1 MPIDLPIL
9 ITAYKR
15 SENLGRIF
23 EICKEAGVTR
33 IYFAVDGPATLVDK
47 PAVEK
52 VKILIRNF
60 TADDVVKVVSYFA
73 PKNAGCSAAVIN
85 ACDWFFKKE
94 KFGAIIEDDC
104 IPSLEFIEFMREAM
118 PLIEKNDRIWLA
130 CGTQFFPEI
139 LTGTSW
145 ALSKYPMH
153 WGWGTTA
160 AAWKE
165 SRVQL
170 ELNPPKFRK
179 YLKSLRS
186 AELVYWFAGE
196 RRGYYGF
203 TDVWDTI
210 YTSNMIR
217 LSRLAIV
224 PSTNLVT
231 NIGDDTFATNTT
243 GNQKYTNFPTMR
255 YEKSL
260 MTPVRNYKYD
270 QVVKKN
276 YFKISTRHYLTTL
289 VTLIIDIVKP
299 NRKILSTLSSRLT
312 SSKFIH

>member
-1 MPIDLPIL
+1 MDLPIL

-15 SENLGRIF
+15 SENLRRIF
-23 EICKEAGVTR
+23 EICKLAGVTR

-52 VKILIRNF
+52 VKMIIREF
-60 TADDVVKVVSYFA
+60 AADDVVRVFSYFA
-73 PKNAGCSAAVIN
+73 LENAGCSAAVIN
-85 ACDWFFKKE
+85 ACDWFFNKE

-104 IPSLEFIEFMREAM
+104 IPTLEFVDFIREAI
-118 PLIEKNDRIWLA
+118 PLIEKNDQIWLA
-130 CGTQFFPEI
+130 SGTQFFPEI
-139 LTGTSW
+139 LAGTSW

-160 AAWKE
+160 TAWKE

-170 ELNPPKFRK
+170 ELKPPKFWK

-217 LSRLAIV
+217 LGRLAIV
-224 PSTNLVT
+224 PSNNLVT

-243 GNQKYTNFPTMR
+243 GTQKYTNFPTTK

-260 MTPVRNYKYD
+260 KLPERNSVYD
-270 QVVKKN
+270 QVIKKK
-276 YFKISTRHYLTTL
+276 YFRISLRHYFTTL
-289 VTLIIDIVKP
+289 ATMIIDILNPK
-299 NRKILSTLSSRLT
+299 RKILSVLSSRLIYG
-312 SSKFIH
+312 KFIN